1 MIAVRFRAAICISVY
16 HTQQRMSMRNKKV
29 ELLAPAGNA
38 EAFYGAVHAGADAIY
53 LGGNRFGA
61 RAYAENFSEDELVDC
76 IRYAHLL
83 GRKVYLTVNTLVKE
97 SEFSELYEY
106 LMPYYRAGLDG
117 VIIQDMGV
125 FAFIRDAFPQMEL
138 HGSTQMTITGEYG
151 AEFLKKQGACRVVP
165 ARELSLEEIRRI
177 KEVTGMEIECFIHG
191 AMCYCYSGQCLFSSI
206 LGGRSGNRGRCAQP
220 CRLPYTVGGNRRE
233 CYPLSLKDMC
243 TIENIPELIDAGID
257 SFKIEGRMKKPE
269 YAAGVTAVYRK
280 YIDKYYEKPGE
291 KIFISGEDLH
301 RLSCL
306 YIRSERQNG
315 YYHKHN
321 GKEMVTLNNPAY
333 SGSDEQVLEQIRE
346 KYLYKHLTLPV
357 QMKASFLTGTV
368 AKLTLRCDQTEV
380 TVTGETVQKAAKQP
394 ITVEN
399 ISKQLGK
406 LGGSNFHLDG
416 TMDIRVSENA
426 FYPLKTMNELRR
438 KGLSLLEQKLI
449 TANGFP
455 YTREVQK
462 PFDITGA
469 HNGHMQKQSGF
480 SLYLRTAEQWN
491 GFLRS
496 SFLKKPKEHTSLRIY
511 VDSDLFLTWGDTI
524 AEHLQILKKISAET
538 VLALPK
544 IIRLRDSRYLKLL
557 EKSIRDNLEAVDGF
571 LISSLEHVGLLQ
583 QWDFLQSKKR
593 YGDHG
598 LYLWNCRSIE
608 FWTDYLDG
616 FCLPLELNYAEQ
628 RQIVNGILPAEK
640 FLYGRIPMMVTA
652 NCVTKT
658 TDHCRREEGFG
669 ITELTDRYHKVFPV
683 MRNCTH
689 CYNIIYNSVP
699 FSLHKTVAKWKDSF
713 CCRLEFTTES
723 ENETWNVLEYFY
735 GSRTDLPYT
744 EYTTGHEK
752 RGVE

>member
-1 MIAVRFRAAICISVY
+1 
-16 HTQQRMSMRNKKV
+16 
-29 ELLAPAGNA
+29 
-38 EAFYGAVHAGADAIY
+38 
-53 LGGNRFGA
+53 
-61 RAYAENFSEDELVDC
+61 
-76 IRYAHLL
+76 
-83 GRKVYLTVNTLVKE
+83 
-97 SEFSELYEY
+97 
-106 LMPYYRAGLDG
+106 
-117 VIIQDMGV
+117 MG
-125 FAFIRDAFPQMEL
+125 
-138 HGSTQMTITGEYG
+138 
-151 AEFLKKQGACRVVP
+151 
-165 ARELSLEEIRRI
+165 
-177 KEVTGMEIECFIHG
+177 
-191 AMCYCYSGQCLFSSI
+191 YS
-206 LGGRSGNRGRCAQP
+206 
-220 CRLPYTVGGNRRE
+220 
-233 CYPLSLKDMC
+233 
-243 TIENIPELIDAGID
+243 
-257 SFKIEGRMKKPE
+257 
-269 YAAGVTAVYRK
+269 
-280 YIDKYYEKPGE
+280 
-291 KIFISGEDLH
+291 
-301 RLSCL
+301 
-306 YIRSERQNG
+306 
-315 YYHKHN
+315 
-321 GKEMVTLNNPAY
+321 
-333 SGSDEQVLEQIRE
+333 
-346 KYLYKHLTLPV
+346 
-357 QMKASFLTGTV
+357 
-368 AKLTLRCDQTEV
+368 
-380 TVTGETVQKAAKQP
+380 
-394 ITVEN
+394 
-399 ISKQLGK
+399 
-406 LGGSNFHLDG
+406 GGSNFHLEASR
-416 TMDIRVSENA
+416 DIRLSYNA
-426 FYPLKTMNELRR
+426 IYPLKTMNELRR

-469 HNGHMQKQSGF
+469 HNGHMQKQRGF

-496 SFLKKPKEHTSLRIY
+496 SFLKKPKEHSSLRIY

-628 RQIVNGILPAEK
+628 RQLVNGILPAEI

>member
-1 MIAVRFRAAICISVY
+1 
-16 HTQQRMSMRNKKV
+16 
-29 ELLAPAGNA
+29 
-38 EAFYGAVHAGADAIY
+38 
-53 LGGNRFGA
+53 
-61 RAYAENFSEDELVDC
+61 
-76 IRYAHLL
+76 
-83 GRKVYLTVNTLVKE
+83 
-97 SEFSELYEY
+97 
-106 LMPYYRAGLDG
+106 
-117 VIIQDMGV
+117 
-125 FAFIRDAFPQMEL
+125 
-138 HGSTQMTITGEYG
+138 
-151 AEFLKKQGACRVVP
+151 
-165 ARELSLEEIRRI
+165 
-177 KEVTGMEIECFIHG
+177 
-191 AMCYCYSGQCLFSSI
+191 
-206 LGGRSGNRGRCAQP
+206 
-220 CRLPYTVGGNRRE
+220 
-233 CYPLSLKDMC
+233 
-243 TIENIPELIDAGID
+243 
-257 SFKIEGRMKKPE
+257 MKKPE

-291 KIFISGEDLH
+291 KLSISGEDLH

-380 TVTGETVQKAAKQP
+380 SVTGETVQEAAKQP

-469 HNGHMQKQSGF
+469 HNGHIQKQSGF

-496 SFLKKPKEHTSLRIY
+496 SFLKKTKEHTSLRIY

-524 AEHLQILKKISAET
+524 AEHLQILKKIPAET

-628 RQIVNGILPAEK
+628 RQLVNGILPAEK

>member
-1 MIAVRFRAAICISVY
+1 
-16 HTQQRMSMRNKKV
+16 MRNKKV

-61 RAYAENFSEDELVDC
+61 RAYAENFSEEELVAC
-76 IRYAHLL
+76 IRYAHLF

-106 LMPYYRAGLDG
+106 LLPYYRAGLDG

-125 FAFIRDAFPQMEL
+125 FALIREAFPEMEL

-151 AEFLKKQGACRVVP
+151 AMFLKEQGACRVVP

-177 KEVTGMEIECFIHG
+177 REVTGMEIECFIHG

-220 CRLPYTVGGNRRE
+220 CRLPYTVGGNHRE

-280 YIDKYYEKPGE
+280 YMDAYYEHPRE
-291 KIFISGEDLH
+291 KFSVAAEDLH

-315 YYHKHN
+315 YYHKQN
-321 GKEMVTLNNPAY
+321 GKEMVTLNSPAY

-346 KYLYKHLTLPV
+346 KYLSSRLTLPV

-368 AKLTLRCDQTEV
+368 AQLTLRCHRTEV
-380 TVTGETVQKAAKQP
+380 TVTGDLVQEASRQP
-394 ITVEN
+394 ITGEN
-399 ISKQLGK
+399 ISKQLRK

-416 TMDIRVSENA
+416 SIDIQVSENA

-438 KGLSLLEQKLI
+438 KGLLLLERELI

-455 YTREVQK
+455 YTRETQNPVS
-462 PFDITGA
+462 ITGTYD
-469 HNGHMQKQSGF
+469 GHPMKQSGF
-480 SLYLRTAEQWN
+480 SFYLRTGEQWN

-496 SFLKKPKEHTSLRIY
+496 SFFKRPDKHTSLRIY
-511 VDSDLFLTWGDTI
+511 VDSDLFISWGNTI
-524 AEHLQILKKISAET
+524 TEHLQLLKELPAET
-538 VLALPK
+538 VLALPR
-544 IIRLRDSRYLKLL
+544 IIRLRDSRYLNML
-557 EKSIRDNLEAVDGF
+557 EKYVRDNLEQIDGF
-571 LISSLEHVGLLQ
+571 LTGSLEHIGLLQ
-583 QWDFLQSKKR
+583 QWDFSQGKKR
-593 YGDHG
+593 YGDHS

-608 FWTDYLDG
+608 FWKDYLNG
-616 FCLPLELNYAEQ
+616 FCLPLELNFAEQ
-628 RQIVNGILPAEK
+628 RQIANGVLPAEK
-640 FLYGRIPMMVTA
+640 LLYGRFPMMVTA

-669 ITELTDRYHKVFPV
+669 ITELVDRYHKVFPV
-683 MRNCTH
+683 VRNCTH

-699 FSLHKTVAKWKDSF
+699 LSLHKTMTKWKDSF

-735 GSRTDLPYT
+735 GSSRELPYA

>member
-1 MIAVRFRAAICISVY
+1 
-16 HTQQRMSMRNKKV
+16 
-29 ELLAPAGNA
+29 
-38 EAFYGAVHAGADAIY
+38 
-53 LGGNRFGA
+53 
-61 RAYAENFSEDELVDC
+61 
-76 IRYAHLL
+76 
-83 GRKVYLTVNTLVKE
+83 
-97 SEFSELYEY
+97 
-106 LMPYYRAGLDG
+106 
-117 VIIQDMGV
+117 
-125 FAFIRDAFPQMEL
+125 
-138 HGSTQMTITGEYG
+138 
-151 AEFLKKQGACRVVP
+151 
-165 ARELSLEEIRRI
+165 
-177 KEVTGMEIECFIHG
+177 
-191 AMCYCYSGQCLFSSI
+191 
-206 LGGRSGNRGRCAQP
+206 
-220 CRLPYTVGGNRRE
+220 
-233 CYPLSLKDMC
+233 
-243 TIENIPELIDAGID
+243 
-257 SFKIEGRMKKPE
+257 MKKPE

-291 KIFISGEDLH
+291 KLSISGEDLH

-524 AEHLQILKKISAET
+524 AEHLQILKKIPAET

-628 RQIVNGILPAEK
+628 RQLVNGILPAEK

>member
-1 MIAVRFRAAICISVY
+1 
-16 HTQQRMSMRNKKV
+16 
-29 ELLAPAGNA
+29 
-38 EAFYGAVHAGADAIY
+38 
-53 LGGNRFGA
+53 
-61 RAYAENFSEDELVDC
+61 
-76 IRYAHLL
+76 
-83 GRKVYLTVNTLVKE
+83 
-97 SEFSELYEY
+97 
-106 LMPYYRAGLDG
+106 
-117 VIIQDMGV
+117 
-125 FAFIRDAFPQMEL
+125 
-138 HGSTQMTITGEYG
+138 
-151 AEFLKKQGACRVVP
+151 
-165 ARELSLEEIRRI
+165 
-177 KEVTGMEIECFIHG
+177 
-191 AMCYCYSGQCLFSSI
+191 
-206 LGGRSGNRGRCAQP
+206 
-220 CRLPYTVGGNRRE
+220 
-233 CYPLSLKDMC
+233 MC

-291 KIFISGEDLH
+291 KLFISGEDLH

-380 TVTGETVQKAAKQP
+380 TVTGETVQEAAKQP

-511 VDSDLFLTWGDTI
+511 VDSDLFLTWGDSI
-524 AEHLQILKKISAET
+524 AEHLQILKKIPAET

-583 QWDFLQSKKR
+583 QWNFLQSKKR
-593 YGDHG
+593 YADHG

-628 RQIVNGILPAEK
+628 RQLVNGILPAEK

-699 FSLHKTVAKWKDSF
+699 FSLHKTAAKWKDSF

-723 ENETWNVLEYFY
+723 ENETFNVLEYFY